1 MLKWSNFLAA
11 ALLLV
16 NVLFAWSGAGA
27 AQQSRSNGYYIDN
40 GDRSG
45 GRTYVQ
51 PHQGVRE
58 RVPIT
63 VPYLQATHYD
73 RGSRQYSQITTA
85 GREFSWSQG
94 RGWPYPPM
102 IYGD

>member
-1 MLKWSNFLAA
+1 MNKWSKFLTA
-11 ALLLV
+11 ALVLV
-16 NVLFAWSGAGA
+16 NVLFAWNDAGA
-27 AQQSRSNGYYIDN
+27 AQQSRNNGYYIDN

-58 RVPIT
+58 RAPVT
-63 VPYLQATHYD
+63 APYLQATHYD
-73 RGSRQYSQITTA
+73 RGSRQHSQITTA
-85 GREFSWSQG
+85 GRGFSWSQG